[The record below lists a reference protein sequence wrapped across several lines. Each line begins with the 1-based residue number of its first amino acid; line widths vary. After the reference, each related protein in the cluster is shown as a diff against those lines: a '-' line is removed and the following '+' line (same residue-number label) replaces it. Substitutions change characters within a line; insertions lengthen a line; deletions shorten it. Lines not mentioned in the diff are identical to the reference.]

1 MYFVKFLGFTT
12 TIILLINVILYLKA
26 FFFQDKA
33 FKVFFYYLF
42 VICVIQITNNI
53 LGPILHLENLF
64 LSNIYLVG
72 QFLFLSVF
80 YAILLNSYKIIL
92 SILTVIFIGLIF
104 QYIINTDLFFRYNPI
119 GITITQFSLI
129 IYSVTYLYRSL
140 NLVNSEFLIVNIG
153 LFLYLV
159 SSTLIFASGN
169 LVFNI
174 DIPTKTYDLLF
185 ILNAIFYFIF
195 QILIFIEWR
204 KNYYKKTRRS

>member
-26 FFFQDKA
+26 FLFQDKA
-33 FKVFFYYLF
+33 FKVFSYYLF

-64 LSNIYLVG
+64 LSNIYLAG
-72 QFLFLSVF
+72 QFLLLSVF

-92 SILTVIFIGLIF
+92 SILTTIFIGLIF

-119 GITITQFSLI
+119 GITITQFTLI

-174 DIPTKTYDLLF
+174 DIPTTTYDLLF
-185 ILNAIFYFIF
+185 RLNAIFYFIF

-204 KNYYKKTRRS
+204 KNYYKKTLRS